1 MKLNLGY
8 AISLPLHKHLTD
20 YDIIQNIQSIKNLS
34 KHFNSIQIM
43 FNKTKLNDKELNDIL
58 NIIKNYKNIYVHA
71 SYQINIGS
79 DLIPTKNDLFNI
91 GFDILINEIIYA
103 NKINAKAVIV
113 HLGKNVKKQYN
124 NNHVY
129 NNMIKFVI
137 ELFNKLDNLNIKT
150 KLLFET
156 PAGQGGEMCYDLQE
170 FVDFILIFKDQSF
183 YKNIGICI
191 DTCHVFQAGY
201 NLNDDKV
208 IKNIHKIF
216 KPIQNKIVVIHLNDS
231 VKEYGMHIDRH
242 EQIGKGKINVN
253 KLIKFILPYKKI
265 PLILET
271 SPPYQSQVSL
281 TFKSLSDLEVS

>member
-1 MKLNLGY
+1 
-8 AISLPLHKHLTD
+8 
-20 YDIIQNIQSIKNLS
+20 
-34 KHFNSIQIM
+34 M
-43 FNKTKLNDKELNDIL
+43 FNKTKLNKNELEEISK
-58 NIIKNYKNIYVHA
+58 IIKNYKNIFVHA

-91 GFDILINEIIYA
+91 GFDILINEITYA
-103 NKINAKAVIV
+103 NKINAKAIII
-113 HLGKNVKKQYN
+113 HMGKNVKKQYN
-124 NNHVY
+124 NDLVY

-170 FVDFILIFKDQSF
+170 FVDFILVFKDQSF

-191 DTCHVFQAGY
+191 DTCHIFQAGY

-208 IKNIHKIF
+208 TKNIHKIF
-216 KPIQNKIVVIHLNDS
+216 KPVQNKIVLIHLNDS

-242 EQIGKGKINVN
+242 EQIGKGKINVD
-253 KLIKFILPYKKI
+253 KLIKFILPYKKL
-265 PLILET
+265 PLVLET
-271 SPPYQSQVSL
+271 SPPYQNQVYL
-281 TFKSLSDLEVS
+281 LNN

>member
-8 AISLPLHKHLTD
+8 AISLPLHKNLTKQH
-20 YDIIQNIQSIKNLS
+20 IIHNTQTINKLS
-34 KHFNSIQIM
+34 KNFNSIQIM
-43 FNKTKLNDKELNDIL
+43 FNKTKLNQTELEEISK
-58 NIIKNYKNIYVHA
+58 IIKNYKNIYIHA

-79 DLIPTKNDLFNI
+79 DLIPTKNELFNI

-103 NKINAKAVIV
+103 NKINAKAIII
-113 HLGKNVKKQYN
+113 HMGKNVKNKYN
-124 NNHVY
+124 PGHIY

-156 PAGQGGEMCYDLQE
+156 SAGQGGEMCYNLQE
-170 FVDFILIFKDQSF
+170 FVDFIQIFKDQYF

-191 DTCHVFQAGY
+191 DTCHIFQAGY

-216 KPIQNKIVVIHLNDS
+216 KPIQNKIKLIHLNDS
-231 VKEYGMHIDRH
+231 VKDYGMHIDRH
-242 EQIGKGKINVN
+242 EQIGKGKINVD

-271 SPPYQSQVSL
+271 SPPYEKQIHFL
-281 TFKSLSDLEVS
+281 DYI

>member
-8 AISLPLHKHLTD
+8 SISLPLHKHMAD
-20 YDIIQNIQSIKNLS
+20 YDIIQNTQSINNLS
-34 KHFNSIQIM
+34 KNFNSIQIM
-43 FNKTKLNDKELNDIL
+43 FNKTKLNDKELEEISK
-58 NIIKNYKNIYVHA
+58 IIKNYKNIFFHA

-113 HLGKNVKKQYN
+113 HLGKNVKNKYN
-124 NNHVY
+124 PDHIY

-156 PAGQGGEMCYDLQE
+156 PAGQGGEMCSNIQE
-170 FVDFILIFKDQSF
+170 LVDFILVFKEQSF
-183 YKNIGICI
+183 YNNIGVCI
-191 DTCHVFQAGY
+191 DTCHIFQAGY

-208 IKNIHKIF
+208 IKNIHQIF
-216 KPIQNKIVVIHLNDS
+216 KPIQNKIKLIHLNDS

-242 EQIGKGKINVN
+242 EQIGKGKINVD

-265 PLILET
+265 PLVLET
-271 SPPYQSQVSL
+271 SPPYQNQL
-281 TFKSLSDLEVS
+281 HLLDAI

>member
-8 AISLPLHKHLTD
+8 AISLPLHKHLTE

-43 FNKTKLNDKELNDIL
+43 FNKTKLNEKELEDI
-58 NIIKNYKNIYVHA
+58 NKIIKNYKNIFVHA

-103 NKINAKAVIV
+103 NKINAKAIV
-113 HLGKNVKKQYN
+113 LHLGKNVKNKYN
-124 NNHVY
+124 PDHIY

-156 PAGQGGEMCYDLQE
+156 PAGQGGEMCYNLQE
-170 FVDFILIFKDQSF
+170 FVDFILVFKEQSF
-183 YKNIGICI
+183 YKNIVNCSTFSIHRYFYI
-191 DTCHVFQAGY
+191 IIFQCFGVDFA
-201 NLNDDKV
+201 
-208 IKNIHKIF
+208 
-216 KPIQNKIVVIHLNDS
+216 S
-231 VKEYGMHIDRH
+231 
-242 EQIGKGKINVN
+242 
-253 KLIKFILPYKKI
+253 ILTA
-265 PLILET
+265 LVCVEN
-271 SPPYQSQVSL
+271 
-281 TFKSLSDLEVS
+281 